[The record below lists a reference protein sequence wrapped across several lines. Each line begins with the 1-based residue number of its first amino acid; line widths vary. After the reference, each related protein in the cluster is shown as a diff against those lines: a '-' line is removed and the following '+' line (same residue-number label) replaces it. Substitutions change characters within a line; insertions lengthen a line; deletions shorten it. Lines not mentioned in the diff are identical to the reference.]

1 MPHHAR
7 ILTVSDSVASGRS
20 ADRSGPEIE
29 RCLTEAGF
37 IVDARDVTPDGV
49 ETVASALRAMS
60 DDYTGLLVTTGGTG
74 FSPRDVTPEATRAVI
89 EREAPGLAE
98 AIRLVNPL
106 GRLSRALAG
115 TRGATLI
122 VNVPGSP
129 RGAVECI
136 EAVLDVLPHALE
148 LLAGADPHPSSG
160 ERTDSPGSSSTA

>member
-1 MPHHAR
+1 MPHLAR

-29 RCLTEAGF
+29 RCLIEAGF
-37 IVDARDVTPDGV
+37 IVDVRGVTPDGL
-49 ETVASALRAMS
+49 EAVASALRAMS

-148 LLAGADPHPSSG
+148 LLAGADPHPSSS
-160 ERTDSPGSSSTA
+160 ERTDPSGLSSTT